1 MKTHTTKLTE
11 IFSFELKITLSYLI
25 LGLLWILFSD
35 KLLEFFVTDVHL
47 RTEFQTYKGFFFIF
61 VTAAFLYLFAKT
73 HMRSLRLTES
83 KLIES
88 ESHYKTLFN
97 NNHSV
102 IVLINPDNA
111 RIEDANPAACE
122 YYGCTHE
129 QLCSKSVYDFNMLD
143 EQTVDARL
151 QGVKSEDQG
160 HLFAKH
166 RLTNGDIRDVEI
178 YSNPIKIGNRTFI
191 YSIIHDI
198 TEQKK
203 TAEIISKSE
212 ERYRNTLDQMM
223 EGCQII
229 DFNWN
234 YVYLNRTAEKQNRK
248 PNAEL
253 IGKRYMDI
261 WPGIENTHVFKK
273 IEEVLIRKRVPVRF
287 ENEFQFPDGSKGWF
301 DLSIQPVEEGVFIL
315 SIDITERKNKEQQLF
330 ESEFRFSK
338 LYENGPF
345 GMALVDAEFRFMKVN
360 PAYTAIMGYSENELQ
375 KMSFKHITHPEDVA
389 KDLFNVKKLIN
400 KEMSVYKTEKR
411 YIRKDG
417 VEIWAS
423 LTVTATYNNEGEF
436 LYNLAVLED
445 ITKSKQAEQELR
457 RSKKLL
463 AETELIGRVGGWE
476 VDINTRMITWT
487 DELYRIHEVDTSF
500 KPNVNTG
507 ISFYTPESQPVI
519 EKAVERAIEFGEPF
533 DLELEI
539 ITAKG
544 NLRSVHS
551 IGKTDPE
558 NNRIYGFFQDIT
570 ERKRIETAI
579 QQLNSA
585 LEQRVL
591 ERTHQLEMANKELEA
606 FSYSVS
612 HDLRAPLR
620 HINGYVDLLTAK
632 FSDHLPEKATYY
644 LSVITD
650 STREMGI
657 LIDDLLRFSRTSRQ
671 DLHKI
676 NFDMNI
682 LVNEVVDKVKED
694 EPLRRIVWSV
704 QNLPEVFG
712 DVAMLKQ
719 VWTNLI
725 SNAVKYTK
733 YKETAE
739 IKISYVVDKNNYVF
753 SIRDNGVG
761 FDMQYANKL
770 FGVFQRLHSKDEFE
784 GTGIGLAHVQRII
797 HKHNGKVWA
806 EAEPDKGAVFYFS
819 IRK

>member
-1 MKTHTTKLTE
+1 
-11 IFSFELKITLSYLI
+11 
-25 LGLLWILFSD
+25 
-35 KLLEFFVTDVHL
+35 
-47 RTEFQTYKGFFFIF
+47 
-61 VTAAFLYLFAKT
+61 
-73 HMRSLRLTES
+73 
-83 KLIES
+83 
-88 ESHYKTLFN
+88 
-97 NNHSV
+97 
-102 IVLINPDNA
+102 
-111 RIEDANPAACE
+111 
-122 YYGCTHE
+122 
-129 QLCSKSVYDFNMLD
+129 
-143 EQTVDARL
+143 
-151 QGVKSEDQG
+151 
-160 HLFAKH
+160 
-166 RLTNGDIRDVEI
+166 
-178 YSNPIKIGNRTFI
+178 
-191 YSIIHDI
+191 
-198 TEQKK
+198 
-203 TAEIISKSE
+203 
-212 ERYRNTLDQMM
+212 
-223 EGCQII
+223 
-229 DFNWN
+229 
-234 YVYLNRTAEKQNRK
+234 
-248 PNAEL
+248 
-253 IGKRYMDI
+253 
-261 WPGIENTHVFKK
+261 
-273 IEEVLIRKRVPVRF
+273 
-287 ENEFQFPDGSKGWF
+287 
-301 DLSIQPVEEGVFIL
+301 
-315 SIDITERKNKEQQLF
+315 
-330 ESEFRFSK
+330 
-338 LYENGPF
+338 
-345 GMALVDAEFRFMKVN
+345 MALVDAEFRFMKVN

-671 DLHKI
+671 DLSKI

>member
-1 MKTHTTKLTE
+1 
-11 IFSFELKITLSYLI
+11 
-25 LGLLWILFSD
+25 
-35 KLLEFFVTDVHL
+35 
-47 RTEFQTYKGFFFIF
+47 
-61 VTAAFLYLFAKT
+61 
-73 HMRSLRLTES
+73 
-83 KLIES
+83 
-88 ESHYKTLFN
+88 
-97 NNHSV
+97 
-102 IVLINPDNA
+102 
-111 RIEDANPAACE
+111 
-122 YYGCTHE
+122 
-129 QLCSKSVYDFNMLD
+129 
-143 EQTVDARL
+143 
-151 QGVKSEDQG
+151 
-160 HLFAKH
+160 
-166 RLTNGDIRDVEI
+166 
-178 YSNPIKIGNRTFI
+178 
-191 YSIIHDI
+191 
-198 TEQKK
+198 
-203 TAEIISKSE
+203 
-212 ERYRNTLDQMM
+212 
-223 EGCQII
+223 
-229 DFNWN
+229 
-234 YVYLNRTAEKQNRK
+234 
-248 PNAEL
+248 
-253 IGKRYMDI
+253 
-261 WPGIENTHVFKK
+261 
-273 IEEVLIRKRVPVRF
+273 
-287 ENEFQFPDGSKGWF
+287 
-301 DLSIQPVEEGVFIL
+301 
-315 SIDITERKNKEQQLF
+315 
-330 ESEFRFSK
+330 
-338 LYENGPF
+338 
-345 GMALVDAEFRFMKVN
+345 
-360 PAYTAIMGYSENELQ
+360 
-375 KMSFKHITHPEDVA
+375 
-389 KDLFNVKKLIN
+389 
-400 KEMSVYKTEKR
+400 
-411 YIRKDG
+411 
-417 VEIWAS
+417 
-423 LTVTATYNNEGEF
+423 
-436 LYNLAVLED
+436 
-445 ITKSKQAEQELR
+445 
-457 RSKKLL
+457 
-463 AETELIGRVGGWE
+463 
-476 VDINTRMITWT
+476 MITWT

-579 QQLNSA
+579 QQLNSE

>member
-35 KLLEFFVTDVHL
+35 RLLEFFVADVHL
-47 RTEFQTYKGFFFIF
+47 RAEFQTYKGFFFIF

-73 HMRSLRLTES
+73 HMRSLRLAES

-178 YSNPIKIGNRTFI
+178 YSSPIKIGDRTFI

-203 TAEIISKSE
+203 AAEIISKSE

-234 YVYLNRTAEKQNRK
+234 YVYLNRTAEIQNRK
-248 PNAEL
+248 SNIEL
-253 IGKRYMDI
+253 IGKCYMDV
-261 WPGIENTHVFKK
+261 WPGIEDTHVFKQ
-273 IEEVLIRKRVPVRF
+273 IEDVLFNKRVPIHF
-287 ENEFQFPDGSKGWF
+287 ENEFQFSDGSKRWF
-301 DLSIQPVEEGVFIL
+301 DLSVQPIEEGVFIL
-315 SIDITERKNKEQQLF
+315 SIDITDRKQI
-330 ESEFRFSK
+330 ESE
-338 LYENGPF
+338 
-345 GMALVDAEFRFMKVN
+345 
-360 PAYTAIMGYSENELQ
+360 
-375 KMSFKHITHPEDVA
+375 
-389 KDLFNVKKLIN
+389 
-400 KEMSVYKTEKR
+400 
-411 YIRKDG
+411 
-417 VEIWAS
+417 
-423 LTVTATYNNEGEF
+423 
-436 LYNLAVLED
+436 
-445 ITKSKQAEQELR
+445 
-457 RSKKLL
+457 
-463 AETELIGRVGGWE
+463 
-476 VDINTRMITWT
+476 
-487 DELYRIHEVDTSF
+487 
-500 KPNVNTG
+500 
-507 ISFYTPESQPVI
+507 
-519 EKAVERAIEFGEPF
+519 
-533 DLELEI
+533 
-539 ITAKG
+539 
-544 NLRSVHS
+544 
-551 IGKTDPE
+551 
-558 NNRIYGFFQDIT
+558 
-570 ERKRIETAI
+570 I
-579 QQLNSA
+579 QQLNIE

-676 NFDMNI
+676 NFDMNM

-694 EPLRRIVWSV
+694 EPLRRIVWSL
-704 QNLPEVFG
+704 QNLPQVFG

>member
-129 QLCSKSVYDFNMLD
+129 QLCSKSVHDFNMLD

-160 HLFAKH
+160 HLFARH

-178 YSNPIKIGNRTFI
+178 YSSPIKIGNRTFI

-253 IGKRYMDI
+253 IGNRYMDI

-273 IEEVLIRKRVPVRF
+273 IKEVLISKRVPVRF

-301 DLSIQPVEEGVFIL
+301 DLSIQPIEEGVFIL

-375 KMSFKHITHPEDVA
+375 KMTFKHITHPEDVA

-487 DELYRIHEVDTSF
+487 DELYRIHEVDASF

-579 QQLNSA
+579 QQLNSE

-704 QNLPEVFG
+704 QNLPQVFG

>member
-1 MKTHTTKLTE
+1 
-11 IFSFELKITLSYLI
+11 
-25 LGLLWILFSD
+25 
-35 KLLEFFVTDVHL
+35 
-47 RTEFQTYKGFFFIF
+47 
-61 VTAAFLYLFAKT
+61 
-73 HMRSLRLTES
+73 
-83 KLIES
+83 
-88 ESHYKTLFN
+88 
-97 NNHSV
+97 
-102 IVLINPDNA
+102 
-111 RIEDANPAACE
+111 
-122 YYGCTHE
+122 
-129 QLCSKSVYDFNMLD
+129 
-143 EQTVDARL
+143 
-151 QGVKSEDQG
+151 
-160 HLFAKH
+160 
-166 RLTNGDIRDVEI
+166 
-178 YSNPIKIGNRTFI
+178 
-191 YSIIHDI
+191 
-198 TEQKK
+198 
-203 TAEIISKSE
+203 
-212 ERYRNTLDQMM
+212 
-223 EGCQII
+223 
-229 DFNWN
+229 
-234 YVYLNRTAEKQNRK
+234 
-248 PNAEL
+248 
-253 IGKRYMDI
+253 
-261 WPGIENTHVFKK
+261 
-273 IEEVLIRKRVPVRF
+273 
-287 ENEFQFPDGSKGWF
+287 
-301 DLSIQPVEEGVFIL
+301 
-315 SIDITERKNKEQQLF
+315 
-330 ESEFRFSK
+330 
-338 LYENGPF
+338 
-345 GMALVDAEFRFMKVN
+345 
-360 PAYTAIMGYSENELQ
+360 
-375 KMSFKHITHPEDVA
+375 
-389 KDLFNVKKLIN
+389 
-400 KEMSVYKTEKR
+400 
-411 YIRKDG
+411 
-417 VEIWAS
+417 
-423 LTVTATYNNEGEF
+423 
-436 LYNLAVLED
+436 LAVLED

-570 ERKRIETAI
+570 ERKRIEIAI
-579 QQLNSA
+579 QQLNSE

-704 QNLPEVFG
+704 QNLPQVFG

-725 SNAVKYTK
+725 SRPLK
-733 YKETAE
+733 
-739 IKISYVVDKNNYVF
+739 
-753 SIRDNGVG
+753 SI
-761 FDMQYANKL
+761 
-770 FGVFQRLHSKDEFE
+770 
-784 GTGIGLAHVQRII
+784 
-797 HKHNGKVWA
+797 
-806 EAEPDKGAVFYFS
+806 
-819 IRK
+819 